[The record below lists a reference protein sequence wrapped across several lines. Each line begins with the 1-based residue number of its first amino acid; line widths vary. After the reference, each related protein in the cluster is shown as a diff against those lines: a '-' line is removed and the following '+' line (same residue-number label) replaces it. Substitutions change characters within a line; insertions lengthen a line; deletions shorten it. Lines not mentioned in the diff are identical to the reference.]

1 MARSWVESRVAWIGC
16 LALAPILLLRLTSRS
31 DPLHA
36 FPRLMLWAWESPQ
49 DLRFIKPG
57 SAGIA
62 FLERTV
68 WLDGRRVRSRP
79 RLQPLRFTP
88 GTDLMAVVRFEAA
101 GNRLP
106 APADVVREVKPAVEI
121 SGVRALQIDFDAR
134 QSERS
139 WYTAFL
145 RELRQ
150 AIPATLPITITALES
165 WCEQDGWIRDLTVAD
180 ATPMLFRMGPGER
193 RTPADFPAAVCRSSI
208 GVSTDELPARVPR
221 ARRIY
226 FFHPG
231 PWTEE
236 AYEAAVAQAWRWW
249 R

>member
-1 MARSWVESRVAWIGC
+1 MRRLPLLAC
-16 LALAPILLLRLTSRS
+16 LAVVPILMLRWTNRP
-31 DPLHA
+31 DPLPA

-62 FLERTV
+62 FLARTV
-68 WLDGRRVRSRP
+68 WLNGTHVRSRP

-88 GTDLMAVVRFEAA
+88 GASLMAAVRFESD
-101 GNRLP
+101 GRGLP
-106 APADVVREVKPAVEI
+106 ARADVMREVMPAAEI
-121 SGVRALQIDFDAR
+121 SGVRALEIDFDAR
-134 QSERS
+134 ASERE
-139 WYTAFL
+139 WYAALL
-145 RELRQ
+145 RDLRK
-150 AIPATLPITITALES
+150 AMPASLPLTITALES
-165 WCEQDGWIRDLTVAD
+165 WCEEDGWIRALPVAD

-193 RTPADFPAAVCRSSI
+193 QSPTGFAPAVCRSSI
-208 GVSTDELPARVPR
+208 GVSTDELPVRVPR

-231 PWTEE
+231 PWTQE
-236 AYEAAVAQAWRWW
+236 AYDVAVAQAGRWS